1 MARDYLS
8 IQGAA
13 TPVERIW
20 SSAAETD
27 TKRRNRLSPNIFSTL
42 QFFKGAYRRYRRNNL
57 SKEEEQKLREGV
69 IREMLDED
77 WYNDTSDDAASLV
90 DQEFNFYIT

>member
-27 TKRRNRLSPNIFSTL
+27 TKRRNRLSPHIFSTL
-42 QFFKGAYRRYRRNNL
+42 QFLKGAYRRDRRNNL
-57 SKEEEQKLREGV
+57 SKEEVRKLRECI
-69 IREMLDED
+69 IREMFDEEEGIRLL
-77 WYNDTSDDAASLV
+77 YHLNH
-90 DQEFNFYIT
+90 YICSYKLF